1 MLPEGPS
8 APRYR
13 FGMAIHTLDNG
24 LLRVTI
30 DSLGAELQSLIDTAG
45 RELLWQGGAAWGRRA
60 PVLFPIVGQMPGGE
74 LVHDGVSYPIS
85 QHGFAR
91 DLEFTVSEASSTGVV
106 YTLEDSAETR
116 SHFPFSFRLQI
127 RYSLAESTLSVETI
141 VTNLGDATFSASVG
155 EHPGFAWPLA
165 PGIAREAHTLE
176 FPRDESAPIRRIFG
190 GLLLPEPVP
199 TPVVGDTLR
208 LDEALFVDDA
218 VIFDQLKSRSVR
230 YTAPGAPVI
239 TIDFPD
245 FPLLGVW
252 SKVPGEFVCIEP
264 WFGMTAPQG
273 FTGEYSAKPGQFSLE
288 PGAAKRLEYAISV
301 DSSK

>member
-1 MLPEGPS
+1 LLPEGPS

>member
-1 MLPEGPS
+1 
-8 APRYR
+8 
-13 FGMAIHTLDNG
+13 MALHTLDNG
-24 LLRVTI
+24 ILRVSI
-30 DSLGAELQSLIDTAG
+30 DSLGAELQSLVDSEG
-45 RELLWQGGAAWGRRA
+45 HELLWQGGAAWGRRA

-74 LVHDGVSYPIS
+74 LVHDGVAYPIG

-91 DLEFTVSEASSTGVV
+91 DLEFAVSEASSTGVV
-106 YTLEDSAETR
+106 FTLEDSAETR
-116 SHFPFSFRLQI
+116 GHFPFSFRLQI

-141 VTNLGDATFSASVG
+141 VTNRGSETFSASVG
-155 EHPGFAWPLA
+155 EHPGFAWPLL
-165 PGIAREAHTLE
+165 PGIAREAHTLV

-199 TPVVGDTLR
+199 TPVVGDTLTLR
-208 LDEALFVDDA
+208 DDLFIDDA
-218 VIFDQLKSRSVR
+218 VIFDGLESRTVR
-230 YTAPGAPVI
+230 YSAPGAPTI
-239 TIDFPD
+239 TVDFPD

-273 FTGEYSAKPGQFSLE
+273 FEGEYSAKPGQFTLE
-288 PGAAKRLEYAISV
+288 PGASRRLEHAISV